1 MRAGALQK
9 PLEEEKMIKRFSLV
23 LLMVVLGL
31 AVAQCGPQ
39 AFQCKDP
46 LGCVDIAPNDP
57 VHIAYMFVVTGADES
72 LGLDTKYGVEIAI
85 DDKGTVLGHKIQLTG
100 EDTGCTAEGGQA
112 AATKIAADKT
122 VVAIVGTNCSSEARP
137 AAPII
142 TQAGM
147 TMISPSNTA
156 PDLTDP
162 AKHQAGYLR
171 TAHNDK
177 IQGAAMAKFAWEY
190 LKVTSAATIH
200 DGSIYADQLQQIFAT
215 EFKKYGGTITAQEA
229 VAPTDTDMKPVLT
242 RIAAGQPQLIYYPV
256 FIAAGGFITSQARQ
270 TAGLENT
277 ALASADG
284 TFSPDLLKAAG
295 AAAKGMYHSS
305 PDFSAFGAGYQD
317 FLKKYET
324 KYGRKVMAPFHAHAY
339 DAAMMIFAAIEKVAV
354 KDADG
359 TLHIGRQAL
368 RDALFAT
375 KDFKGLTGNLTC
387 NANGDCADPKIAV
400 YQVQSADPNTWN
412 PGANADSNPKKIWP

>member
-1 MRAGALQK
+1 ML
-9 PLEEEKMIKRFSLV
+9 LV
-23 LLMVVLGL
+23 LVTLGL
-31 AVAQCGPQ
+31 ALAQCGPQ
-39 AFQCKDP
+39 AFQCTDAI
-46 LGCVDIAPNDP
+46 GCVDIAPNDP
-57 VHIAYMFVVTGADES
+57 IHIAYMMVVTGPDES

-85 DDKGTVLGHKIQLTG
+85 DDKGEVLGHKILLTG
-100 EDTGCTAEGGQA
+100 EDSQCNAEGGQA

-122 VVAIVGTNCSSEARP
+122 IVGIVGTNCSSEARP

-147 TMISPSNTA
+147 VMVSPSNTA

-171 TAHNDK
+171 TAHNDI
-177 IQGAAMAKFAWEY
+177 IQGAAMAKFAYE
-190 LKVTSAATIH
+190 KGFRKAATIH
-200 DGSIYADQLQQIFAT
+200 DGSIYADQLQQVFAA
-215 EFKKYGGTITAQEA
+215 EFVKLGGTITAQEA

-242 RIAAGQPQLIYYPV
+242 RIAATQPDLIYYPI

-270 TAGLENT
+270 TPGLENT
-277 ALASADG
+277 ALSSADG
-284 TFSPDLLKAAG
+284 TFSPDLMKAAG
-295 AAAKGMYHSS
+295 EAAVGMYHSS
-305 PDFSAFGAGYQD
+305 PDFAAFGDAYKQ
-317 FLKKYET
+317 FLAKYEA
-324 KYGRKVMAPFHAHAY
+324 KYGRKVMAPFHGHAY
-339 DAAMMIFAAIEKVAV
+339 DATMLIFTAIEKVAV

-375 KDFKGLTGNLTC
+375 KDYKGLTGNLTC

-400 YQVQSADPNTWN
+400 YEVKDANPDNWDPGVN
-412 PGANADSNPKKIWP
+412 PVKIWP